1 MMEEIIVDGQDKRL
15 LLFLRSDLGLIP
27 GSRRLIKRVHYGMR
41 FQGTFLVQLNKF
53 YEALLGKY
61 PVSFVEYF
69 LFYQACSCVADT
81 GLGNPKF
88 FFVLSRSGH

>member
-1 MMEEIIVDGQDKRL
+1 
-15 LLFLRSDLGLIP
+15 
-27 GSRRLIKRVHYGMR
+27 MR

-88 FFVLSRSGH
+88 FFCFVTKWTLMMIFLLLLRFFFFFFLCVLRAHAPGFKAILFA